1 MSSYLTFYAKFKGD
15 DKKHYILSYSRNNE
29 IYQYFDDNLN
39 IAYCGNEMK
48 YTEITINDIELV
60 LSNIKEYID
69 KGEKRLQEYEK
80 HAAGNQECIE
90 EIIQMKEYI
99 TDLYKTYYK
108 ILTIQDMISDINI
121 CGDIEHIYCNI
132 G

>member
-39 IAYCGNEMK
+39 IAFCYDETK

-60 LSNIKEYID
+60 LSNIKEDID

-80 HAAGNQECIE
+80 HADGNQECIE
-90 EIIQMKEYI
+90 EIIQIKEYV